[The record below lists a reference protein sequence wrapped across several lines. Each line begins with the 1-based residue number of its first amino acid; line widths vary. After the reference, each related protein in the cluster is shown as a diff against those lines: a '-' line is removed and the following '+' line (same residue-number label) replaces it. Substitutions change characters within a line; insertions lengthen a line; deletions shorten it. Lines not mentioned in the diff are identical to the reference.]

1 MTVSPLAPK
10 GFPQLPR
17 ISGVTLATAASEM
30 KYRGRDDMLLM
41 RFAAGSTVA
50 GVFTRSDTA
59 AAPVIWCRE
68 RLAARTAPRAVLV
81 NAGNANAFTGT
92 DGMAAVRSCCEG
104 VAARLGCD
112 TGEVLVASTGVIGE
126 PLDTGILAAQFDVL
140 ATGDADWQQAARAI
154 MTTDTYEKGAGATAE
169 IDGVPVAIAGIAK
182 GSGMIAPDMATMLGF
197 IATDAAISADVLA
210 VLLRRSNA
218 NSFNAITVDSDSST
232 NDSVLFV
239 ASGMAEH
246 RPITDAD
253 DPALAGFRTALGTV
267 MQDLAQQIVRDGEG
281 ATKFVTI
288 TVTGATDDEAARR
301 IGMAI
306 ANSPLVK
313 TTIAGEDANWGRIVM
328 AVGKAGEGVDQSRI
342 GISIGGVLIAAD
354 GARVDGYDEA
364 PVAAH
369 MAGQNIAVDVSVGGG
384 AGRSQVWTCDLTH
397 GYISI
402 NADYRS

>member
-68 RLAARTAPRAVLV
+68 RLVAKTALRAVLV

-92 DGMAAVRSCCEG
+92 DGMAAVRSCCES

-369 MAGQNIAVDVSVGGG
+369 MAGQNIAIDVSVGGG
-384 AGRSQVWTCDLTH
+384 AGRSLVWTCDLTH

>member
-17 ISGVTLATAASEM
+17 INGVTLATAASEM
-30 KYRGRDDMLLM
+30 KYHGRDDMLLM
-41 RFAAGSTVA
+41 RLATGSTVA
-50 GVFTRSDTA
+50 GVFTQSDTA

-68 RLAARTAPRAVLV
+68 RLAAKTAPRAVLV

-112 TGEVLVASTGVIGE
+112 TGEILAASTGVIGE
-126 PLDTGILAAQFDVL
+126 PLDTDMLAAQFAVL
-140 ATGDADWQQAARAI
+140 VSSEADWQQAARAI
-154 MTTDTYEKGAGATAE
+154 MTTDTYEKCAGATAE

-232 NDSVLFV
+232 NDSVLLV
-239 ASGMAEH
+239 ASGMAKH

-253 DPALAGFRTALGTV
+253 DPALAGFRTAL
-267 MQDLAQQIVRDGEG
+267 DLRLLAGG
-281 ATKFVTI
+281 P
-288 TVTGATDDEAARR
+288 EAAEL
-301 IGMAI
+301 MAELRVTEGLSI
-306 ANSPLVK
+306 ADRSK
-313 TTIAGEDANWGRIVM
+313 
-328 AVGKAGEGVDQSRI
+328 
-342 GISIGGVLIAAD
+342 VL
-354 GARVDGYDEA
+354 RQ
-364 PVAAH
+364 
-369 MAGQNIAVDVSVGGG
+369 GQTVCCALFYV
-384 AGRSQVWTCDLTH
+384 TLH
-397 GYISI
+397 
-402 NADYRS
+402 